1 VLGVEEH
8 PIEPG
13 CRQRPDGIRRSKLK
27 TATAQLYPA
36 FFEGLFYRVDTHA
49 SESYT
54 RYAITVFDLRFVTDP
69 RPIHENHDPSTGLS
83 VVMSLSK
90 DDDTVPTK
98 TASWRTLAGQ
108 TNGCLGRIPSMKHL
122 PHLVLGTAGLV
133 CLLGASSLEAD
144 WPNWRGPNA
153 TGVAPDRTLPIKWS
167 ATENVAWK
175 APIAGAGVST
185 PIVSGDRVY
194 VTSQIGAGIRRE
206 GNHPRL
212 VQGADA
218 AAQGE
223 RALGVEASAGVDP
236 SKTYFVVEAFS
247 RADGKRI
254 WERRIEATGDLTP
267 VHDKHNLA
275 TPSPV
280 TDGALVFAWFGTGQ
294 IVALD
299 RAGAVVWQRHL
310 AKENGAFDI
319 QWGHGSSPVLHGDLL
334 ILLCDQPARSYL
346 LAIDKKT
353 GKDRWKADRG
363 QGRSSY
369 STPLVI
375 EGAFGTEVIVNST
388 ERIDA
393 YDGKTGAFL
402 WHAGESSRFAVPT
415 PVFHE
420 GVIYASRGYRSGPYM
435 AIKPGG
441 RGDVTS
447 TQMVWRIATGAP
459 YCSSLLY
466 YDRVVYMAN
475 DVGVLTAVDAASG
488 ERVWQERV
496 DGVFSAS
503 PVAGGGHVY
512 FVSENGETVVLKAG
526 RAPQVVARNALGERA
541 VASPAISNGQIFIRT
556 DKHVFAIGGAR
567 GTGAPSH

>member
-1 VLGVEEH
+1 MNPLRDITDGTAVYLSLLGFV
-8 PIEPG
+8 
-13 CRQRPDGIRRSKLK
+13 
-27 TATAQLYPA
+27 
-36 FFEGLFYRVDTHA
+36 THA
-49 SESYT
+49 ADS
-54 RYAITVFDLRFVTDP
+54 P
-69 RPIHENHDPSTGLS
+69 H
-83 VVMSLSK
+83 
-90 DDDTVPTK
+90 
-98 TASWRTLAGQ
+98 WR
-108 TNGCLGRIPSMKHL
+108 R
-122 PHLVLGTAGLV
+122 
-133 CLLGASSLEAD
+133 
-144 WPNWRGPNA
+144 PNA
-153 TGVAPDRTLPIKWS
+153 SGIAAHGKLPIRWN

-175 APIAGAGVST
+175 ARIAGAGVST

-223 RALGVEASAGVDP
+223 RALDVDVAAGADP
-236 SKTYFVVEAFS
+236 TMTAFVIEAFARS
-247 RADGKRI
+247 GGKRV
-254 WERRIEATGDLTP
+254 WARRIEATGTLTP

-299 RAGAVVWQRHL
+299 RSGAVVWQRHL
-310 AKENGAFDI
+310 ATENGAFDI
-319 QWGHGSSPVLHGDLL
+319 SWGHGSSPVLYGDLL

-346 LAIDKKT
+346 VAIDKKT

-375 EGAFGTEVIVNST
+375 EGAFGAELIVNST

-393 YDGKTGAFL
+393 YDPNTGTFL
-402 WHAGESSRFAVPT
+402 WHAGETSRFAVPS
-415 PVFHE
+415 PVFHD

-441 RGDVTS
+441 RGDVNATR
-447 TQMVWRIATGAP
+447 MVWRVATGAP
-459 YCSSLLY
+459 YVSSLLV
-466 YDRVVYMAN
+466 YDRIVYMAN
-475 DVGVLTAVDAASG
+475 DVGVLTAVDAATG

-512 FVSENGETVVLKAG
+512 FVSESGETVVVKAG
-526 RAPQVVARNALGERA
+526 RPPQVIARNALGERA

-556 DKHVFAIGGAR
+556 DKHVFSIGR
-567 GTGAPSH
+567 

>member
-1 VLGVEEH
+1 M
-8 PIEPG
+8 
-13 CRQRPDGIRRSKLK
+13 K
-27 TATAQLYPA
+27 QLRHQA
-36 FFEGLFYRVDTHA
+36 
-49 SESYT
+49 
-54 RYAITVFDLRFVTDP
+54 
-69 RPIHENHDPSTGLS
+69 
-83 VVMSLSK
+83 
-90 DDDTVPTK
+90 
-98 TASWRTLAGQ
+98 
-108 TNGCLGRIPSMKHL
+108 
-122 PHLVLGTAGLV
+122 LGTVTCV
-133 CLLGASSLEAD
+133 CLLGVASLAAD
-144 WPNWRGPNA
+144 WPHWRGPNA
-153 TGVAPDRTLPIKWS
+153 SGVSPDGTLPIRWT
-167 ATENVAWK
+167 ATDGIAWK

-206 GNHPRL
+206 GTHPRL
-212 VQGADA
+212 VQGSDA

-223 RALGVEASAGVDP
+223 RALGVDVAAAADP
-236 SKTYFVVEAFS
+236 SKTFFVVEAFA
-247 RADGKRI
+247 RADGKRV
-254 WERRIEATGDLTP
+254 WERKVEATGTLTP

-280 TDGALVFAWFGTGQ
+280 TDGSLVFAWFGTGQ
-294 IVALD
+294 VVALD

-310 AKENGAFDI
+310 ATENGAFDI
-319 QWGHGSSPVLHGDLL
+319 QWGHGSSPVLYGDLL

-388 ERIDA
+388 ERIDS
-393 YDGKTGAFL
+393 YDAKTGAFL
-402 WHAGESSRFAVPT
+402 WHMGESSRFAVPS
-415 PVFHE
+415 PVFHD

-447 TQMVWRIATGAP
+447 TQTIWRVATGAP

-466 YDRVVYMAN
+466 YDRIVYMAT
-475 DVGVLTAVDAASG
+475 DVGVLTAVDAATG

-512 FVSENGETVVLKAG
+512 FVSENGETVVVKAG
-526 RAPQVVARNALGERA
+526 RTPQIVARNAVGERA
-541 VASPAISNGQIFIRT
+541 VASPAISKGQIFIRT
-556 DKHVFAIGGAR
+556 DKHVFAVGR
-567 GTGAPSH
+567 